1 MTTTDNDDSND
12 GEASDSGMMCISTT
26 ARSDKREA
34 RLPTD
39 HFKRLLE
46 EACPNHPNPV
56 RHKLKDCGM
65 MRSFMT
71 SRSLSWG
78 VELDEGPDGSDTMP
92 FNGENVVLTVYGGC
106 PPLGRRRVS
115 NISPRASTHYNWGH
129 RGSGV

>member
-1 MTTTDNDDSND
+1 VSRSFATQHATSYEVVAPHPSQRSREMTPNSGEGAPSGVATHSGREGTKGIKKRCKQRLQGAMTTTDNDDSND

-56 RHKLKDCGM
+56 RH
-65 MRSFMT
+65 
-71 SRSLSWG
+71 
-78 VELDEGPDGSDTMP
+78 
-92 FNGENVVLTVYGGC
+92 
-106 PPLGRRRVS
+106 
-115 NISPRASTHYNWGH
+115 
-129 RGSGV
+129 